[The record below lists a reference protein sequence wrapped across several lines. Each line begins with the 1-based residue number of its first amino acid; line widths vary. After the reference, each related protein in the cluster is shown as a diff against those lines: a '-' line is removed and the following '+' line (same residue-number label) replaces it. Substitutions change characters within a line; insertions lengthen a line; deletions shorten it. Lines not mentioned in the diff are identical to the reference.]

1 MKKTF
6 SMLMT
11 ACCLMTAVLFASC
24 FSPNGQHSK
33 HYTPDIMAEHYEMY
47 KQQMEELRDYLHHAL
62 KDSCV
67 IEVEFEGDSLRQF
80 YIGNCYG
87 SSNYFYKEARAHQ
100 DSMMSVVGLTRQ
112 SFNDI
117 QQKLKSMGC
126 IGVRYNQYHPDKI
139 VILFQRNDIG
149 CYRYLIRTYPM
160 TAEEIANAIDF
171 PLHIPYND
179 YCIFDYDGSMGAF
192 DTGGWNESE
201 KKQFLK
207 KIQQQKK

>member
-11 ACCLMTAVLFASC
+11 ACCLMTAVLFTSC
-24 FSPNGQHSK
+24 FSPNGHSK
-33 HYTPDIMAEHYEMY
+33 HYTPDMMAEHYELH
-47 KQQMEELRDYLHHAL
+47 KQQMEELRNYLHHAL

-80 YIGNCYG
+80 YIGNRYG

-126 IGVRYNQYHPDKI
+126 IGVRYNQYHPDEI
-139 VILFQRNDIG
+139 VILFQRNDMG
-149 CYRYLIRTYPM
+149 CYRYLIWTYPM

>member
-1 MKKTF
+1 MKRIAF
-6 SMLMT
+6 IFAACSLM
-11 ACCLMTAVLFASC
+11 MAVLFSSC
-24 FSPNGQHSK
+24 FSPNGHSK
-33 HYTPDIMAEHYEMY
+33 HYTPEMMAEHYEMY
-47 KQQMEELRDYLHHAL
+47 KQQMEELRNYLHHAL

-80 YIGNCYG
+80 YIGNKYG

-126 IGVRYNQYHPDKI
+126 IGVRYDQYYPDEI
-139 VILFQRNDIG
+139 VILFQRNDMG
-149 CYRYLIRTYPM
+149 CYRYLIWTYPM

-207 KIQQQKK
+207 KIQQQNK

>member
-1 MKKTF
+1 MKRIFITLAAC
-6 SMLMT
+6 SLM
-11 ACCLMTAVLFASC
+11 MAVLFASC
-24 FSPNGQHSK
+24 FSPNGHSK
-33 HYTPDIMAEHYEMY
+33 HYTPEMMAEHYEMY
-47 KQQMEELRDYLHHAL
+47 KQQMEELRNYLHHAL

-80 YIGNCYG
+80 YIGNYFG

-139 VILFQRNDIG
+139 VILFQRDDIG
-149 CYRYLIRTYPM
+149 CYSYIIRTYPM
-160 TAEEIANAIDF
+160 PAEARANAIDF

-179 YCIFDYDGSMGAF
+179 YCIFCYDGSMGAF
-192 DTGGWNESE
+192 DTGGWNESI

-207 KIQQQKK
+207 KQKLI